1 MQNRQIPEPTIS
13 RISLYLRALRNI
25 IAVNPNKLTISSSE
39 MANIMGI
46 SSAQI
51 RKDLSY
57 FGGEMGKPGRGYLVV
72 NLITHFESILHLD
85 RTKRAM
91 IVGVG
96 NLGSALAGYSGF
108 KSSDF
113 MLTALFDD
121 NPAKI
126 GTTIHELI
134 VHSIDDIATL
144 NKELK
149 IEVGILC
156 VPATDARDVARV
168 MINSGVKVILNF
180 APVQI
185 TSSDD
190 VIIRNVDLT
199 KELQILSYYL

>member
-1 MQNRQIPEPTIS
+1 MQSRQIPEPTVA

-25 IAVNPNKLTISSSE
+25 ISVNPGKLTISSSE

-57 FGGEMGKPGRGYLVV
+57 FGGEMGKPGRGYLVAD
-72 NLITHFESILHLD
+72 LITHFESILHLD
-85 RTKRAM
+85 RTKRAL

-108 KSSDF
+108 RSSDF
-113 MLTALFDD
+113 MLCALFDY
-121 NPAKI
+121 NPVKI
-126 GTTIHELI
+126 GTVIHELL
-134 VHSIDDIATL
+134 VHSIDDIVAV
-144 NKELK
+144 NKEVK
-149 IEVGILC
+149 AEVGILC
-156 VPATDARDVARV
+156 VPAEDARDVARV
-168 MINSGVKVILNF
+168 MVASGIKVILNF

-185 TSSDD
+185 TSLDN